1 MNQDIE
7 KFLNLKAPPGRL
19 TAEQAAWFLGFS
31 AHEIPILVSKGLLKP
46 LGRPAHNGQKYFLAA
61 TLEELRRDE
70 KWFAK
75 ACDAVVEYWRYK
87 NSRKGQGTTANERH
101 SRQGPDAPEFA
112 DADTHHDLRHLFAT
126 RCIEAGVDIPTVSR
140 WLGHQD
146 GGALCM
152 KTYGHLRD
160 EHSQREALKVTF

>member
-61 TLEELRRDE
+61 TMDDLRRDE

-75 ACDAVVEYWRYK
+75 ACDAIVEHWRYK
-87 NSRKGQGTTANERH
+87 NSRKGKNQAENQ
-101 SRQGPDAPEFA
+101 RQPHHGAGAPEFA
-112 DADTHHDLRHLFAT
+112 DAD
-126 RCIEAGVDIPTVSR
+126 S
-140 WLGHQD
+140 
-146 GGALCM
+146 
-152 KTYGHLRD
+152 
-160 EHSQREALKVTF
+160 